1 MFDILLFDVLSLEL
15 DTRTRHF
22 ELGASNSSVRFSIVR
37 CSVVRT
43 RNLELGTSNSKPRTR
58 VSKSSIEL
66 DHFEVPST
74 RSSIFSKFHLLEV
87 PSSRS
92 YILSK
97 FHPLE
102 VQSYRSSILSKFN
115 LLEVTS
121 HRISISSN
129 FEYRTSNIELR
140 ASNCCQKR
148 DTPGLTHSTKLVSSF
163 MTILLGYF

>member
-43 RNLELGTSNSKPRTR
+43 RNLELETSNSKPRTR

-66 DHFEVPST
+66 DHFEVT
-74 RSSIFSKFHLLEV
+74 
-87 PSSRS
+87 SSRS
-92 YILSK
+92 SILSK

-102 VQSYRSSILSKFN
+102 VPSSRSSILSKFN
-115 LLEVTS
+115 PLEVTS

-140 ASNCCQKR
+140 ASNCSQKR

>member
-1 MFDILLFDVLSLEL
+1 MFDILLFDVLFLEL
-15 DTRTRHF
+15 DTRTRH
-22 ELGASNSSVRFSIVR
+22 SNSSIEVEY
-37 CSVVRT
+37 RT
-43 RNLELGTSNSKPRTR
+43 RPL
-58 VSKSSIEL
+58 
-66 DHFEVPST
+66 
-74 RSSIFSKFHLLEV
+74 RSSISSKFHLIEV
-87 PSSRS
+87 QSSRS

-102 VQSYRSSILSKFN
+102 VTSSRSYILSK
-115 LLEVTS
+115 LHPLEVTS

-140 ASNCCQKR
+140 ASNCCHKR

>member
-43 RNLELGTSNSKPRTR
+43 RNLELETSNSSIEVEYRTR
-58 VSKSSIEL
+58 
-66 DHFEVPST
+66 
-74 RSSIFSKFHLLEV
+74 
-87 PSSRS
+87 
-92 YILSK
+92 
-97 FHPLE
+97 PL
-102 VQSYRSSILSKFN
+102 RSSILSKFHPIEVQSSRSSISSKFN
-115 LLEVTS
+115 PLEVTS
-121 HRISISSN
+121 HQISISSN

-140 ASNCCQKR
+140 ASNCCHKR
-148 DTPGLTHSTKLVSSF
+148 DTPGLTHSTKVVSSF

>member
-43 RNLELGTSNSKPRTR
+43 RNLELETSNSNIEVEYRTR
-58 VSKSSIEL
+58 PL
-66 DHFEVPST
+66 
-74 RSSIFSKFHLLEV
+74 RSYIFSKFHLLEV

-92 YILSK
+92 SILSKLHPIEVPSSRSYILSK
-97 FHPLE
+97 FHPIE
-102 VQSYRSSILSKFN
+102 VQSSRSYISSNFN
-115 LLEVTS
+115 L
-121 HRISISSN
+121 SN

>member
-43 RNLELGTSNSKPRTR
+43 PNLELETSNSSIEVEYRTR
-58 VSKSSIEL
+58 PL
-66 DHFEVPST
+66 
-74 RSSIFSKFHLLEV
+74 RSYILSKFHPLEV

-102 VQSYRSSILSKFN
+102 VPSSRSSILSKLHLIEFQ
-115 LLEVTS
+115 S
-121 HRISISSN
+121 H
-129 FEYRTSNIELR
+129 RTSNIELLT
-140 ASNCCQKR
+140 SNFEHRTAVKNVIPQ
-148 DTPGLTHSTKLVSSF
+148 V
-163 MTILLGYF
+163 

>member
-15 DTRTRHF
+15 DTRTRH
-22 ELGASNSSVRFSIVR
+22 SNS
-37 CSVVRT
+37 T
-43 RNLELGTSNSKPRTR
+43 LELDTRTR

-66 DHFEVPST
+66 DHFEVPSP
-74 RSSIFSKFHLLEV
+74 RSSI
-87 PSSRS
+87 
-92 YILSK
+92 YSK
-97 FHPLE
+97 FHPIE
-102 VQSYRSSILSKFN
+102 VQSSRSSISSKFN
-115 LLEVTS
+115 PLEVTS

-140 ASNCCQKR
+140 ASNSCQKR

>member
-43 RNLELGTSNSKPRTR
+43 RNLELETSNSSIEVEYRTR
-58 VSKSSIEL
+58 PL
-66 DHFEVPST
+66 

-92 YILSK
+92 
-97 FHPLE
+97 
-102 VQSYRSSILSKFN
+102 SILSKFN
-115 LLEVTS
+115 PLEVTS

-140 ASNCCQKR
+140 ASNCSQKR

>member
-43 RNLELGTSNSKPRTR
+43 RNIELETSNSSIEVEYRTR
-58 VSKSSIEL
+58 PL
-66 DHFEVPST
+66 
-74 RSSIFSKFHLLEV
+74 RSYIFSKFHPLEV

-97 FHPLE
+97 LHPLE
-102 VQSYRSSILSKFN
+102 VPSSRSSILSKFN
-115 LLEVTS
+115 PLEVTS

-140 ASNCCQKR
+140 ASNCSQKR

>member
-1 MFDILLFDVLSLEL
+1 MFDILLFDVLFLEL
-15 DTRTRHF
+15 DTRTRH
-22 ELGASNSSVRFSIVR
+22 SNSSFEVEY
-37 CSVVRT
+37 RT
-43 RNLELGTSNSKPRTR
+43 RPL
-58 VSKSSIEL
+58 
-66 DHFEVPST
+66 
-74 RSSIFSKFHLLEV
+74 RSSISSKFHLLEVPSYRSSIYSKFHPLEV

-102 VQSYRSSILSKFN
+102 VPSTRSSILSKFN
-115 LLEVTS
+115 PLEVTS

-140 ASNCCQKR
+140 ASNCCHKR